1 MKKMYTAL
9 LILSSFSII
18 FSCND
23 LKENPFGV
31 YSFNSEK
38 QGKIIFHRIL
48 IDKNYLIET
57 QYSQDP
63 NTFILTRGGFYKSND
78 NNIFNVSFEFNSN
91 FENDQLK
98 IMTIIKDKSW
108 KYISKSKKTLDG
120 KWLMG
125 GRVTEEGERRRDLN
139 KPRKTMK
146 FLLDGYFQWTAFNT
160 ETFKFSGSG
169 GGLYEIEEEDYIEKI
184 EFFSRDNSKVGI
196 KLKFNFV
203 QKSDDWYHKGFSSK
217 GTPMH
222 EIWTK
227 RK

>member
-23 LKENPFGV
+23 LEENPFGV

-203 QKSDDWYHKGFSSK
+203 QKSDDWYHKGYSSK
-217 GTPMH
+217 GNPMH

>member
-1 MKKMYTAL
+1 MKHIYFFIL
-9 LILSSFSII
+9 LLFLSKVSFSQVYL
-18 FSCND
+18 FYS
-23 LKENPFGV
+23 EN
-31 YSFNSEK
+31 
-38 QGKIIFHRIL
+38 QGKVIHHRIL
-48 IDKNYLIET
+48 LDNNYLIET

-63 NTFILTRGGFYKSND
+63 NLFVLTRGGFYSSND
-78 NNIFNVSFEFNSN
+78 NNTFNVSFEFNSN
-91 FENDQLK
+91 FEKDKLK
-98 IMTIIKDKSW
+98 SKILVKDKSW
-108 KYISKSKKTLDG
+108 KNISKPKKVLDG

-125 GRVTEEGERRRDLN
+125 GRVTEEGERRRDLS

-169 GGLYEIEEEDYIEKI
+169 GGLYQIEEEDYIEKI
-184 EFFSRDNSKVGI
+184 VFFSRDNSKVGI

-217 GTPMH
+217 GNPMH

>member
-1 MKKMYTAL
+1 MKKMYAAL

-57 QYSQDP
+57 QYLQDP

-108 KYISKSKKTLDG
+108 KYISRSKKTLDG

-125 GRVTEEGERRRDLN
+125 GRVTEEGERRRDLS

-169 GGLYEIEEEDYIEKI
+169 GGLYEIKEEDYIEKI
-184 EFFSRDNSKVGI
+184 VFFSKDNSKVGI

-217 GTPMH
+217 GNPMH

>member
-63 NTFILTRGGFYKSND
+63 NSFILTRGGFYKSND

-217 GTPMH
+217 GNPMH

>member
-217 GTPMH
+217 GNPMH

>member
-23 LKENPFGV
+23 LKENSFGV

-217 GTPMH
+217 GNPMH

>member
-57 QYSQDP
+57 QYLQDS

-125 GRVTEEGERRRDLN
+125 GRVTEEGERRRDLS

-169 GGLYEIEEEDYIEKI
+169 GGLYEIKEEDYIEKI

-217 GTPMH
+217 GNPMH

>member
-1 MKKMYTAL
+1 MKHIYFFIIL
-9 LILSSFSII
+9 LFLCKDSFSQ
-18 FSCND
+18 
-23 LKENPFGV
+23 V
-31 YSFNSEK
+31 YLFNSEN
-38 QGKIIFHRIL
+38 QGKVIHHRIL
-48 IDKNYLIET
+48 LDNNYLIET

-78 NNIFNVSFEFNSN
+78 NNTFNVSFEFNSN
-91 FENDQLK
+91 FEKDKLK
-98 IMTIIKDKSW
+98 NKILVKDKSW
-108 KYISKSKKTLDG
+108 KNISKPKKVLDG

-146 FLLDGYFQWTAFNT
+146 FLLDGYFQWIAFNT
-160 ETFKFSGSG
+160 QTFKFSGSG
-169 GGLYEIEEEDYIEKI
+169 GGSYEIEEEDYIEKI
-184 EFFSRDNSKVGI
+184 DFFSRDNSKAGI

-217 GTPMH
+217 GNPMH

>member
-1 MKKMYTAL
+1 MKHIYF
-9 LILSSFSII
+9 LILLTFVFKDSFSQVYL
-18 FSCND
+18 FYS
-23 LKENPFGV
+23 EN
-31 YSFNSEK
+31 
-38 QGKIIFHRIL
+38 QGKTIHHRIFL
-48 IDKNYLIET
+48 DNNYLIET
-57 QYSQDP
+57 QYSHDP
-63 NTFILTRGGFYKSND
+63 NIFILTRGGYYKSKDKNT
-78 NNIFNVSFEFNSN
+78 FNVTFEFNSN

-98 IMTIIKDKSW
+98 IMTIVKDKSW
-108 KYISKSKKTLDG
+108 KYISKSKKALDG

-125 GRVTEEGERRRDLN
+125 GRVTKEGEKRRDLN

-169 GGLYEIEEEDYIEKI
+169 GGSYEIEESDYIEKI

-217 GTPMH
+217 GSPMH

>member
-1 MKKMYTAL
+1 
-9 LILSSFSII
+9 
-18 FSCND
+18 
-23 LKENPFGV
+23 
-31 YSFNSEK
+31 
-38 QGKIIFHRIL
+38 
-48 IDKNYLIET
+48 
-57 QYSQDP
+57 
-63 NTFILTRGGFYKSND
+63 
-78 NNIFNVSFEFNSN
+78 
-91 FENDQLK
+91 
-98 IMTIIKDKSW
+98 
-108 KYISKSKKTLDG
+108 
-120 KWLMG
+120 MG
-125 GRVTEEGERRRDLN
+125 GRVTKEGEKRRDLN

-169 GGLYEIEEEDYIEKI
+169 GGSYEIEESDYIEKI

-217 GTPMH
+217 GSPMH